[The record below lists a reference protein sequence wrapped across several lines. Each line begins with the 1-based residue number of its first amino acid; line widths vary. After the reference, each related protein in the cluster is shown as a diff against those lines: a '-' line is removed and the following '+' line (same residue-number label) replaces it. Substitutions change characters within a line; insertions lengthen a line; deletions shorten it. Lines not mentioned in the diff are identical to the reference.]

1 MSRAGFLAGTVS
13 YPWLWSK
20 TRSRRCRCLAMRTA
34 HRANNQEQ
42 AGGGRTPQAAGVWA
56 GRRHLRSS
64 IRLLLLAAA
73 YASALLS
80 FAVPAAAHGPCGCVK
95 PAVATPG
102 QQLVSSIPTIRI
114 VWNPVRDD
122 LLIGPDYLARNHV
135 TGQPRVVLQDQLQ
148 PASATFRVPA
158 TAPGRYLVLLFDG
171 TEDGMHYSW
180 DYITV
185 RSAPRSA
192 PSAPPTAAATA
203 PARRAGGLDGRVL
216 VGVAALMLLVGA
228 GVFVSARRR
237 RTDGGRRAGRD
248 GPGGR

>member
-1 MSRAGFLAGTVS
+1 
-13 YPWLWSK
+13 
-20 TRSRRCRCLAMRTA
+20 MRTA
-34 HRANNQEQ
+34 QRTNNQEQ
-42 AGGGRTPQAAGVWA
+42 AGGGRTPQDGGARA

-64 IRLLLLAAA
+64 IRLHLLAAA

-102 QQLVSSIPTIRI
+102 QQLVSSIRTIKI

-135 TGQPRVVLQDQLQ
+135 NGQQRVVLQDQPQ

-192 PSAPPTAAATA
+192 PSAPPTAAVTA
-203 PARRAGGLDGRVL
+203 PARQVDGLDGRVL
-216 VGVAALMLLVGA
+216 VGVAGLLLLAGA
-228 GVFVSARRR
+228 GVFVSVRKR
-237 RTDGGRRAGRD
+237 RTASGRRAGRD
-248 GPGGR
+248 GTGGR